1 MYIMQYGIAGV
12 VAARASRWMTVDRRR
27 VATEVA
33 TGIYTRIGVVNS
45 PPTVLPILKS
55 ITNHYPVMESGVPA
69 SKTNICMQSS
79 EVVLHPPLAK
89 CDP

>member
-1 MYIMQYGIAGV
+1 MQYGIAEV
-12 VAARASRWMTVDRRR
+12 VAARASRWMTVNRRR

-33 TGIYTRIGVVNS
+33 TGTYTRIGVVLS

-55 ITNHYPVMESGVPA
+55 ITNRYPVMESGVPA